1 MTKVKS
7 ETMVQMPDDYRLS
20 VGLDHR
26 SLGQTITERLRD
38 QILSNQL
45 KPGERLIA
53 DDLALTFGV
62 SRSMIR
68 EALLLLATE
77 GFINIIPRKGT
88 FVTQMSAKQANDL
101 FEVRLLLEGQVAS
114 LAAERRTDENLRD
127 LRETVGL
134 GLAAALAGN
143 VDQLPALNTRFH
155 NLLADTA
162 DNDYLTET
170 LSRLSNIIQWVY
182 SRRIIERS
190 TDSWKEH
197 LRIVDAI
204 EQMDPNA
211 ANAAAHD
218 HITRAWAAYQQ
229 PAG

>member
-7 ETMVQMPDDYRLS
+7 ENAEVMPDEYWLS

-38 QILSNQL
+38 QILINQL

-53 DDLALTFGV
+53 DDLALSFGV

-77 GFINIIPRKGT
+77 GFINIVPRKGT

-114 LAAERRTDENLRD
+114 LAAERRTAENLRD
-127 LRETVGL
+127 LRETADF

-204 EQMDPNA
+204 ERMDP
-211 ANAAAHD
+211 AAAKSAAHE
-218 HITRAWAAYQQ
+218 HITRAWVAYQQ
-229 PAG
+229 PTG

>member
-7 ETMVQMPDDYRLS
+7 ENAEAMPDEYWLS

-38 QILSNQL
+38 QILINQL

-127 LRETVGL
+127 LRETADL
-134 GLAAALAGN
+134 GMAAALAGN
-143 VDQLPALNTRFH
+143 VDHLPALNTRFH

-197 LRIVDAI
+197 LRIVNAI
-204 EQMDPNA
+204 ERMDP
-211 ANAAAHD
+211 AAAKSAAHE
-218 HITRAWAAYQQ
+218 HITRAWVAYQQ
-229 PAG
+229 PTG

>member
-7 ETMVQMPDDYRLS
+7 DNAEAMPDEYWLS

-38 QILSNQL
+38 QILINQL

-127 LRETVGL
+127 LRETVDR

-211 ANAAAHD
+211 AKAAAHD

>member
-7 ETMVQMPDDYRLS
+7 DTMVQMPDDYWLS

-38 QILSNQL
+38 QILINQL

-114 LAAERRTDENLRD
+114 LAAELRTDENLRD
-127 LRETVGL
+127 LRETADR

-204 EQMDPNA
+204 EQMDPA
-211 ANAAAHD
+211 AAKAAAHD

-229 PAG
+229 PAS

>member
-1 MTKVKS
+1 VTKVKS
-7 ETMVQMPDDYRLS
+7 ENAEAMPDDYWLS

-38 QILSNQL
+38 QILINQL

-53 DDLALTFGV
+53 DDLALSFGV

-77 GFINIIPRKGT
+77 GFINIVPRKGT

-114 LAAERRTDENLRD
+114 LAAERRTAENLRD
-127 LRETVGL
+127 LRETADF

-211 ANAAAHD
+211 AKAAAHE
-218 HITRAWAAYQQ
+218 HITRAWVAYQQ
-229 PAG
+229 PTG

>member
-211 ANAAAHD
+211 AEAAAHD

-229 PAG
+229 PAD

>member
-7 ETMVQMPDDYRLS
+7 DNAEAMPDEYWLS

-38 QILSNQL
+38 QILINQL

-77 GFINIIPRKGT
+77 GFINIVPRKGT

-114 LAAERRTDENLRD
+114 LAAERRTAENLRD
-127 LRETVGL
+127 LRETADF

-204 EQMDPNA
+204 ERMDP
-211 ANAAAHD
+211 AAAKSAAHE

-229 PAG
+229 PTG

>member
-7 ETMVQMPDDYRLS
+7 EIMVQMPDDYRLS

-38 QILSNQL
+38 QILINQL

-114 LAAERRTDENLRD
+114 LAAERRTAENLRD
-127 LRETVGL
+127 LRETADF

-197 LRIVDAI
+197 LRIVNAI
-204 EQMDPNA
+204 ERMDP
-211 ANAAAHD
+211 AAAKSAAHE
-218 HITRAWAAYQQ
+218 HITRAWVAYQQ
-229 PAG
+229 PTG

>member
-1 MTKVKS
+1 VTKVKS
-7 ETMVQMPDDYRLS
+7 DTMVQMPDDYWLS

-38 QILSNQL
+38 QILINQL

-127 LRETVGL
+127 LRETADR

-204 EQMDPNA
+204 EQMDPA
-211 ANAAAHD
+211 AAKAAAHD

>member
-7 ETMVQMPDDYRLS
+7 ENPEVMPDEYWLS

-38 QILSNQL
+38 QILINQL

-53 DDLALTFGV
+53 DDLALSFGV

-77 GFINIIPRKGT
+77 GFINIVPRKGT

-114 LAAERRTDENLRD
+114 LAAERRTAENLRD
-127 LRETVGL
+127 LRETADF

-204 EQMDPNA
+204 ERMDP
-211 ANAAAHD
+211 AAAKSAAHE
-218 HITRAWAAYQQ
+218 HITRAWVAYQQ
-229 PAG
+229 PTG

>member
-211 ANAAAHD
+211 AKAAAHY

>member
-1 MTKVKS
+1 
-7 ETMVQMPDDYRLS
+7 
-20 VGLDHR
+20 
-26 SLGQTITERLRD
+26 
-38 QILSNQL
+38 
-45 KPGERLIA
+45 
-53 DDLALTFGV
+53 
-62 SRSMIR
+62 MIR

-77 GFINIIPRKGT
+77 GCINIVPRKGT

-101 FEVRLLLEGQVAS
+101 FEIRLLLEGQVAS

-127 LRETVGL
+127 LRETADL
-134 GLAAALAGN
+134 GMAAALAGN

-197 LRIVDAI
+197 LRIVNAI
-204 EQMDPNA
+204 ERMDP
-211 ANAAAHD
+211 AAAKSAAHE
-218 HITRAWAAYQQ
+218 HITRAWVAYQQ
-229 PAG
+229 PTG

>member
-7 ETMVQMPDDYRLS
+7 ENAEVMPDEYWLS

-38 QILSNQL
+38 QILINQL

-53 DDLALTFGV
+53 DDLALSFGV

-77 GFINIIPRKGT
+77 GFINIVPRKGT

-114 LAAERRTDENLRD
+114 LAAERRTAENLRD
-127 LRETVGL
+127 LRETADF

-204 EQMDPNA
+204 ERMDP
-211 ANAAAHD
+211 AAAKSAAHE

-229 PAG
+229 PTG

>member
-7 ETMVQMPDDYRLS
+7 ENAEAMPDEYWLS

-38 QILSNQL
+38 QILINQL

-77 GFINIIPRKGT
+77 GFINIVPRKGT

-114 LAAERRTDENLRD
+114 LAAERRTAENLRD
-127 LRETVGL
+127 LRETADF

-204 EQMDPNA
+204 ERMDP
-211 ANAAAHD
+211 AAAKSAAHE
-218 HITRAWAAYQQ
+218 HITRAWVAYQQ
-229 PAG
+229 PTG

>member
-1 MTKVKS
+1 VTKVKS
-7 ETMVQMPDDYRLS
+7 ENAEAMPDEYWLS

-38 QILSNQL
+38 QILINQL

-53 DDLALTFGV
+53 DDLALSFGV

-77 GFINIIPRKGT
+77 GFINIVPRKGT

-114 LAAERRTDENLRD
+114 LAAERRTAENLRD
-127 LRETVGL
+127 LRETADF

-143 VDQLPALNTRFH
+143 VEQLPALNTRFH

-204 EQMDPNA
+204 ERMDP
-211 ANAAAHD
+211 AAAKSAAHE
-218 HITRAWAAYQQ
+218 HITRAWVAYQQ
-229 PAG
+229 PTG

>member
-7 ETMVQMPDDYRLS
+7 ENAEAMPDEYRLS

-38 QILSNQL
+38 QILINQL

-77 GFINIIPRKGT
+77 GFINIVPRKGT

-114 LAAERRTDENLRD
+114 LAAERRTAENLRD
-127 LRETVGL
+127 LRETADF

-204 EQMDPNA
+204 ERMDP
-211 ANAAAHD
+211 AAAKSAAHE
-218 HITRAWAAYQQ
+218 HITRAWVAYQQ
-229 PAG
+229 PTG

>member
-7 ETMVQMPDDYRLS
+7 ENAEVMPDEYWLS

-38 QILSNQL
+38 QILINQL

-53 DDLALTFGV
+53 DDLALSFGV

-77 GFINIIPRKGT
+77 GFINIVPRKGT

-114 LAAERRTDENLRD
+114 LAAERRTAENLRD
-127 LRETVGL
+127 LRETADF

-204 EQMDPNA
+204 ERMDL
-211 ANAAAHD
+211 AAAKSAAHE
-218 HITRAWAAYQQ
+218 HITRAWVAYQQ
-229 PAG
+229 PTG

>member
-1 MTKVKS
+1 VTKVKS
-7 ETMVQMPDDYRLS
+7 DTMVQMPDDYWLS

-38 QILSNQL
+38 QILINQL

-127 LRETVGL
+127 LRETADR

-204 EQMDPNA
+204 EQMDPA
-211 ANAAAHD
+211 AAKAAAHD

-229 PAG
+229 PAS

>member
-1 MTKVKS
+1 M
-7 ETMVQMPDDYRLS
+7 EQMPDDYWLS

-38 QILSNQL
+38 QILINQL

-77 GFINIIPRKGT
+77 GFINIVPRKGT

-114 LAAERRTDENLRD
+114 LAAERRTAENLRD
-127 LRETVGL
+127 LRETADF

-204 EQMDPNA
+204 ERMDPA
-211 ANAAAHD
+211 AAKAAAHE
-218 HITRAWAAYQQ
+218 HITRAWVAYQQ
-229 PAG
+229 PTG

>member
-1 MTKVKS
+1 
-7 ETMVQMPDDYRLS
+7 MPDDYWLS

-38 QILSNQL
+38 QILINQL

-77 GFINIIPRKGT
+77 GFINIVPRKGT

-114 LAAERRTDENLRD
+114 LAAERRTTENLRE
-127 LRETVGL
+127 LRETANRGM
-134 GLAAALAGN
+134 ATALAGN

-211 ANAAAHD
+211 AMAAAHD

-229 PAG
+229 PAV

>member
-1 MTKVKS
+1 
-7 ETMVQMPDDYRLS
+7 MPDDYWLS

-38 QILSNQL
+38 QILINQL

-77 GFINIIPRKGT
+77 GFINIVPRKGT

-114 LAAERRTDENLRD
+114 LAAERRTTENLRE
-127 LRETVGL
+127 LRETANRGM
-134 GLAAALAGN
+134 ATALAGN

-211 ANAAAHD
+211 AKAAAHD

-229 PAG
+229 PAV

>member
-1 MTKVKS
+1 
-7 ETMVQMPDDYRLS
+7 MPDDYWLS

-38 QILSNQL
+38 QILINQL

-77 GFINIIPRKGT
+77 GFINIVPRKGT

-114 LAAERRTDENLRD
+114 LAAERRTTENLRE
-127 LRETVGL
+127 LRETANRGM
-134 GLAAALAGN
+134 ATALAGN

-162 DNDYLTET
+162 ANDYLTET

-211 ANAAAHD
+211 AKAAAHD

>member
-7 ETMVQMPDDYRLS
+7 ENAEAMPDEYWLS

-38 QILSNQL
+38 QILINQL

-127 LRETVGL
+127 LRETVDR

-211 ANAAAHD
+211 AKAAAHD

>member
-127 LRETVGL
+127 LRKTVDL

-143 VDQLPALNTRFH
+143 VERLPALNTQFH

-211 ANAAAHD
+211 AKAAAHD

>member
-1 MTKVKS
+1 
-7 ETMVQMPDDYRLS
+7 MPDDYWLS

-38 QILSNQL
+38 QILINQL

-77 GFINIIPRKGT
+77 GFINIVPRKGT

-114 LAAERRTDENLRD
+114 LAAERRTTENLRE
-127 LRETVGL
+127 LRETANRGM
-134 GLAAALAGN
+134 ATALAGN

-204 EQMDPNA
+204 ERMDP
-211 ANAAAHD
+211 AAAKSAAHE
-218 HITRAWAAYQQ
+218 HITRAWVAYQQ
-229 PAG
+229 PTG

>member
-7 ETMVQMPDDYRLS
+7 DTMVQMPDDYWLS

-38 QILSNQL
+38 QIMIHQL

-127 LRETVGL
+127 LRETADR

-211 ANAAAHD
+211 AKAAAHD

>member
-7 ETMVQMPDDYRLS
+7 ENAEAMPDEYWLS

-38 QILSNQL
+38 QILINQL

-53 DDLALTFGV
+53 DDLALSFGV

-77 GFINIIPRKGT
+77 GFINIVPRKGT

-114 LAAERRTDENLRD
+114 LAAERRTAENLRD
-127 LRETVGL
+127 LRETADF

-204 EQMDPNA
+204 ERMDP
-211 ANAAAHD
+211 AAAKSAAHE
-218 HITRAWAAYQQ
+218 HITRAWVAYQQ
-229 PAG
+229 PTG

>member
-1 MTKVKS
+1 
-7 ETMVQMPDDYRLS
+7 MPDDYWLS

-38 QILSNQL
+38 QILINQL

-77 GFINIIPRKGT
+77 GFINIVPRKGT

-114 LAAERRTDENLRD
+114 LAAERRTTENLQE
-127 LRETVGL
+127 LRETANRGM
-134 GLAAALAGN
+134 ATALAGN

-211 ANAAAHD
+211 AKAAAHD

>member
-1 MTKVKS
+1 VTKVKS

-211 ANAAAHD
+211 AKAAAHD

>member
-7 ETMVQMPDDYRLS
+7 DTMVQMPDDYWLS

-38 QILSNQL
+38 QILINQL

-127 LRETVGL
+127 LRETADR

-204 EQMDPNA
+204 ERMDP
-211 ANAAAHD
+211 AAAKSAAHE

-229 PAG
+229 PTG

>member
-1 MTKVKS
+1 
-7 ETMVQMPDDYRLS
+7 MPDDYWLS

-38 QILSNQL
+38 QILINQL

-53 DDLALTFGV
+53 DDLALTFVV

-77 GFINIIPRKGT
+77 GFINIVPRKGT

-114 LAAERRTDENLRD
+114 LAAERRTTENLRE
-127 LRETVGL
+127 LRETANRGM
-134 GLAAALAGN
+134 ATALAGN

-204 EQMDPNA
+204 ERMDP
-211 ANAAAHD
+211 AAAKSAAHE
-218 HITRAWAAYQQ
+218 HITRAWVAYQQ
-229 PAG
+229 PTG

>member
-1 MTKVKS
+1 
-7 ETMVQMPDDYRLS
+7 MPDEYWLS

-38 QILSNQL
+38 QILINQL

-77 GFINIIPRKGT
+77 GFINIVPRKGT

-114 LAAERRTDENLRD
+114 LAAERRTAENLRD
-127 LRETVGL
+127 LRETADF

-204 EQMDPNA
+204 ERMDP
-211 ANAAAHD
+211 AAAKSAAHE

-229 PAG
+229 PTG

>member
-7 ETMVQMPDDYRLS
+7 ENAEAMPDDYWLS

-38 QILSNQL
+38 QILINQL

-127 LRETVGL
+127 LRETADR

-211 ANAAAHD
+211 AKAAAHD

>member
-7 ETMVQMPDDYRLS
+7 ENAEVMPDEYWLS

-38 QILSNQL
+38 QILINQL

-68 EALLLLATE
+68 EALLLLDTE
-77 GFINIIPRKGT
+77 GFINIVPRKGT

-114 LAAERRTDENLRD
+114 LAAERRTAENLRD
-127 LRETVGL
+127 LRETADF

-197 LRIVDAI
+197 LRIVNAI
-204 EQMDPNA
+204 ERMDP
-211 ANAAAHD
+211 AAAKSAAHE
-218 HITRAWAAYQQ
+218 HITRAWVAYQQ
-229 PAG
+229 PTG

>member
-1 MTKVKS
+1 
-7 ETMVQMPDDYRLS
+7 MPDDYWLS

-38 QILSNQL
+38 QILINQL

-77 GFINIIPRKGT
+77 GFINIVPRKGT

-114 LAAERRTDENLRD
+114 LAAERRTAENLRD
-127 LRETVGL
+127 LRETADF

-204 EQMDPNA
+204 ERMDP
-211 ANAAAHD
+211 AAAKSAAHE
-218 HITRAWAAYQQ
+218 HITRAWVAYQQ
-229 PAG
+229 PTG

>member
-7 ETMVQMPDDYRLS
+7 ENAEVMPDEYWLS

-38 QILSNQL
+38 QILINQL

-53 DDLALTFGV
+53 DDLALSFGV

-77 GFINIIPRKGT
+77 GFINIVPRKGT

-101 FEVRLLLEGQVAS
+101 CEVRLLLEGQVAS
-114 LAAERRTDENLRD
+114 LAAERRTAENLRD
-127 LRETVGL
+127 LRETADF

-204 EQMDPNA
+204 ERMDP
-211 ANAAAHD
+211 AAAKSAAHE
-218 HITRAWAAYQQ
+218 HITRAWVAYQQ
-229 PAG
+229 PTG

>member
-7 ETMVQMPDDYRLS
+7 ENAEAMPDDYWLS

-38 QILSNQL
+38 QILINQL

-127 LRETVGL
+127 LRETADR

-211 ANAAAHD
+211 AKAAAHE
-218 HITRAWAAYQQ
+218 HITRAWVAYQQ
-229 PAG
+229 PTG

>member
-211 ANAAAHD
+211 AKAAAHD

>member
-7 ETMVQMPDDYRLS
+7 ENAEAMSDDYWLS

-38 QILSNQL
+38 QILINQL

-77 GFINIIPRKGT
+77 GFINIVPRKGT

-114 LAAERRTDENLRD
+114 LAAERRTAENLRD
-127 LRETVGL
+127 LRETADF

-204 EQMDPNA
+204 ERMDP
-211 ANAAAHD
+211 AAAKSAAHE
-218 HITRAWAAYQQ
+218 HITRAWVAYQQ
-229 PAG
+229 PTG

>member
-1 MTKVKS
+1 VTKVKS
-7 ETMVQMPDDYRLS
+7 ETMVQMPDDYWLS

-38 QILSNQL
+38 QILINQL

-127 LRETVGL
+127 LRETADR

-204 EQMDPNA
+204 EQMDPVA
-211 ANAAAHD
+211 AKAAAHD